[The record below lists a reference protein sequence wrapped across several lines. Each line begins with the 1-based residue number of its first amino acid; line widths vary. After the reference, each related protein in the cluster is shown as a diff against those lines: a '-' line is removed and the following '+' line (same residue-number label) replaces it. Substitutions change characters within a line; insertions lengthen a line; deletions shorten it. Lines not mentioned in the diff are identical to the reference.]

1 MTIDE
6 AIANEREVAKRNRI
20 LLDSDELV
28 QKSYDAYFD
37 KLKCEKCAEEHEQ
50 LAEWLE
56 ELKVYREIGTVEECK
71 NSVLD
76 IQKAYNK
83 AIDDFAENISLKI
96 SDSFIWGKIAD
107 CLKSKN
113 INDTSDEIIVY
124 IISIANEIAEQ
135 LKENI

>member
-6 AIANEREVAKRNRI
+6 AIARERELAEIYRNDIVPKEDYHNMPWKDMLNKR
-20 LLDSDELV
+20 
-28 QKSYDAYFD
+28 KSKA
-37 KLKCEKCAEEHEQ
+37 AEEHEQ

-56 ELKVYREIGTVEECK
+56 ELKAYRAIGTVEECK

-83 AIDDFAENISLKI
+83 AIDNFVEDISLKI

-107 CLKSKN
+107 CFKSKN

-124 IISIANEIAEQ
+124 IINTANEIAEQ
-135 LKENI
+135 LKKKN

>member
-1 MTIDE
+1 MLSIDE
-6 AIANEREVAKRNRI
+6 AIAHAREVANTQRGKSGICLQNG
-20 LLDSDELV
+20 LECEHFSDCL
-28 QKSYDAYFD
+28 
-37 KLKCEKCAEEHEQ
+37 KCAEEHEQ

-56 ELKVYREIGTVEECK
+56 ELKAYREIGTVEECK

-107 CLKSKN
+107 CFKSKN

-124 IISIANEIAEQ
+124 VINIANEIAEQ
-135 LKENI
+135 LKKKI